1 MGRQHHLSQRK
12 EPERAL
18 AHIKQEMQRRKNILI
33 ETPSR
38 RLKEVEEALKSIG
51 LEANH
56 IHAIEQDPYSDVSL
70 LYRWDGKHYVPYTPD
85 NGVGYGKITIQWAW
99 VKEPEEEMK

>member
-12 EPERAL
+12 DPERAL
-18 AHIKQEMQRRKNILI
+18 DHIKREMQRRKNILI
-33 ETPSR
+33 ETPFR

-51 LEANH
+51 LEINH
-56 IHAIEQDPYSDVSL
+56 IHAIEQNPHSAVSL

-85 NGVGYGKITIQWAW
+85 DGIGYGKITIQWAW
-99 VKEPEEEMK
+99 VQEREEEIE

>member
-33 ETPSR
+33 ETPFR

-51 LEANH
+51 LETNH
-56 IHAIEQDPYSDVSL
+56 LHAIEQDPYSDVSL

-85 NGVGYGKITIQWAW
+85 DGVGYGKITIQWNW
-99 VKEPEEEMK
+99 VKEPKEEIK

>member
-56 IHAIEQDPYSDVSL
+56 IHAIEQNPYSDVSL
-70 LYRWDGKHYVPYTPD
+70 LYRGDGKHYVPYTPD
-85 NGVGYGKITIQWAW
+85 NGVGKLQYNGRG
-99 VKEPEEEMK
+99 